1 MTQQKITPHLWFD
14 TQAREAAQLY
24 TRIFPNSRIKHST
37 TLEDTPSG
45 SVETLVVELMGQEFT
60 LFSAGPMFKFTPAI
74 SFMITTDSAAE
85 VDRLHGELIDGGM
98 ALMPLSEYP
107 FSERYAW
114 LLDRYGVSWQIGYF
128 GATNAQPLM
137 PVLMFVGGVCG
148 KSEEAMRF
156 YTSLFPN
163 SKLGEMARY
172 GADDAP
178 ETEGTIMH
186 GDFTLAGQSFAAM
199 DSAQMHDFTFTEAI
213 SLVVHCDD
221 QAEIDRYWAALSAV
235 PEAEACGWLK
245 DKYGVSWQIVPK
257 EMNEMMTSGDPE
269 KIARVTQAFL
279 PMKKLD
285 LAKLREAYGGV
296 AVVDKTV

>member
-14 TQAREAAQLY
+14 TQAREAAELY
-24 TRIFPNSRIKHST
+24 TRVFPNSRIKHST

-60 LFSAGPMFKFTPAI
+60 LFSAGPQFKFTPAI
-74 SFMITTDSAAE
+74 SFMITTESKAE
-85 VDRLHGELIDGGM
+85 VDRLYGALAQGGE
-98 ALMPLSEYP
+98 ALMELSEYP

-114 LLDRYGVSWQIGYF
+114 VMDRYGVSWQIGYF
-128 GATNAQPLM
+128 GEPNAQPLF
-137 PVLMFVGGVCG
+137 PSIMFVGDVCG
-148 KSEEAMRF
+148 KAEEAMRL
-156 YTSLFPN
+156 YTSLFPDA
-163 SKLGEMARY
+163 KLGDITRY
-172 GADDAP
+172 SAGDAP
-178 ETEGTIMH
+178 EVEGTIMYA
-186 GDFTLAGQSFAAM
+186 DFTLAGQAFAAM

-213 SLVVHCDD
+213 SLVVHCED
-221 QAEIDRYWAALSAV
+221 QAEIDRYWDALSAV

-257 EMNEMMTSGDPE
+257 AMNEMMASGDPE

-285 LAKLREAYGGV
+285 LATLQRAYEGV
-296 AVVDKTV
+296 AF